1 MDEIT
6 NLREDLKD
14 ISKRL
19 QQAETTLKVE
29 DATRAERHQ
38 NMIERFERL
47 ENRLDTLEEQIS
59 TDMAEILRHISAL
72 QELATQGKTSLRT
85 LWVIGGLV
93 TGGLALLASWLK

>member
-1 MDEIT
+1 MDELS

-19 QQAETTLKVE
+19 QEAETTLKVE

-47 ENRLDTLEEQIS
+47 ENSLDTLEEQIS